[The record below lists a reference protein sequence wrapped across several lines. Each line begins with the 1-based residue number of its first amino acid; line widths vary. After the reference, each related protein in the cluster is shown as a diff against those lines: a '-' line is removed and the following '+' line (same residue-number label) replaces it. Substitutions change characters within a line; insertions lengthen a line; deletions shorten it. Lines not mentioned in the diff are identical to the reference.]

1 MTTTAHTSLAAAL
14 SAFQG
19 AVKDP
24 ARSRKGQVRGRADY
38 TYVPLDDLLQSVRP
52 LLAAHGLAVSQ
63 PVVVEGDRV
72 CLRTILLHTSGER
85 LESTFPLPWS
95 GGAQE
100 RGSELTYA
108 RRYSLEAVL
117 GVAPSEED
125 DDGRTA
131 QEERQQ
137 RTERRAAP
145 AAATREEPAA
155 EQADRGHH
163 PTWKRAQ
170 APFCAGLHK
179 LGLTYGQVA
188 AYLES
193 TGKPRPSGMDPAG
206 LSRLSRAL
214 ETDAALRERVLA
226 TEVAD
231 G

>member
-63 PVVVEGDRV
+63 PVVVDGDRV
-72 CLRTILLHTSGER
+72 CLRTILLHTCGER

-125 DDGRTA
+125 DDGRAA
-131 QEERQQ
+131 QEERTQ
-137 RTERRAAP
+137 RVERRAP
-145 AAATREEPAA
+145 AATPPREEPAPKA
-155 EQADRGHH
+155 EPKHH
-163 PTWKRAQ
+163 PTWDRAR
-170 APFCAGLHK
+170 APFCAGLGK
-179 LGLTYGQVA
+179 LGLSYGQVA

-193 TGKPRPSGMDPAG
+193 TGKPRPSSMDPAG
-206 LSRLSRAL
+206 LARLSRAL
-214 ETDAALRERVLA
+214 ESDAALRERVLA
-226 TEVAD
+226 TEVA
-231 G
+231 GA